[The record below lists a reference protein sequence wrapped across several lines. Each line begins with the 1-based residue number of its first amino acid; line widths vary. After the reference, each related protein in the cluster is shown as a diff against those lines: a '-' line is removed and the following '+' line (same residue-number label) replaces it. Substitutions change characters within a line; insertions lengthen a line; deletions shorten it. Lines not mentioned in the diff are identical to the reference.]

1 MSDALRPD
9 LHQPGAPPLL
19 AKALSM
25 RLLLTAALA
34 IASLAGCAR
43 SPAPNDEM
51 SQNRYSGSSIPD
63 NASCRKADDVGGDA
77 SIVNN
82 IATGA
87 GGSVLANELS
97 NDGSRSVLGYEP
109 PNGC

>member
-1 MSDALRPD
+1 MSDALRIGV
-9 LHQPGAPPLL
+9 HQHDAPPLL

-34 IASLAGCAR
+34 VVSLAGCAR
-43 SPAPNDEM
+43 SAAPNYET
-51 SQNRYSGSSIPD
+51 SQDRYNGSSTPD
-63 NASCRKADDVGGDA
+63 NTSCRNAADIGGDTG
-77 SIVNN
+77 IINN
-82 IATGA
+82 IASGA

-97 NDGSRSVLGYEP
+97 DDGSRSVLGYEP